1 MTSAVR
7 GYQGGRVQMLPVD
20 RLSWE
25 KPRTTGT
32 RCRSFSFAKPV
43 QAKLKNENE
52 GGDPLKPNYR
62 REVRIVLL
70 MADLAKH

>member
-7 GYQGGRVQMLPVD
+7 GYRGVRVQMLPVD
-20 RLSWE
+20 RLSWG

-32 RCRSFSFAKPV
+32 RCRSFSLAKAV
-43 QAKLKNENE
+43 QMKLKM
-52 GGDPLKPNYR
+52 GGQLLKPIYR

-70 MADLAKH
+70 MADLAKN